1 MTNVQCSKCG
11 EWCDIDDTDF
21 WQGDLE
27 DIADDNLIFRFTD
40 YCEGVIED
48 GDDWETCGH
57 TIEVLA
63 TQPYLNTEIL
73 NRRNETWDGII

>member
-1 MTNVQCSKCG
+1 MTNVKCNKCG

-57 TIEVLA
+57 TIEVLRYA
-63 TQPYLNTEIL
+63 IVLEHRDIEQE
-73 NRRNETWDGII
+73 ECE